1 MDERMNSTRPEEVE
15 IDLLELATVI
25 WHKLWLVILG
35 LIVGGAAAFC
45 LVKYGVTPKYKATST
60 IYIFSKT
67 TSITSLADLQ
77 IGSQLTEDF
86 QIIAKSRDVVESAIY
101 DLERD
106 GTLSP
111 NTVSYESLVNRVVV
125 SNPAS
130 SHMLQVT
137 VEDTDPGRAAAISNK
152 LSDKLRDQI
161 SEIMNTDKP
170 SVVQRALA
178 PRSPSSPSVRRD
190 TVIGAMLCAM
200 LVIAV
205 LVIRHLA
212 DDTIKISDDVH
223 KYLNLD
229 VLAEFPVI
237 REQGGVK
244 TVRGGKYKHRRH
256 ASSASR

>member
-1 MDERMNSTRPEEVE
+1 ME
-15 IDLLELATVI
+15 IDLFELATVV
-25 WHKLWLVILG
+25 WHKFWLVIIG
-35 LIVGGAAAFC
+35 LVVGAAAAFC
-45 LVKYGVTPKYKATST
+45 MVKFGVTPKYRATST

-86 QIIAKSRDVVESAIY
+86 QIIAKSRAVVESAIW

-106 GTLSP
+106 GKLEP
-111 NTVSYESLVNRVVV
+111 NTVSYESLVNRVTV

-137 VEDTDPGRAAAISNK
+137 VEDTSPVRAADLSNK

-161 SEIMNTDKP
+161 SEIMSTDKP
-170 SVVQRALA
+170 SVVQSALA
-178 PRSPSSPSVRRD
+178 PKGPSSPSVRRD
-190 TVIGAMLCAM
+190 TVIGGMLGAM
-200 LVIAV
+200 LVIAI

-212 DDTIKISDDVH
+212 DDTIKISDDVR

-229 VLAEFPVI
+229 VLAEFPII
-237 REQGGVK
+237 REQGSVK
-244 TVRGGKYKHRRH
+244 RARGGKYKHRRH
-256 ASSASR
+256 SSAASR